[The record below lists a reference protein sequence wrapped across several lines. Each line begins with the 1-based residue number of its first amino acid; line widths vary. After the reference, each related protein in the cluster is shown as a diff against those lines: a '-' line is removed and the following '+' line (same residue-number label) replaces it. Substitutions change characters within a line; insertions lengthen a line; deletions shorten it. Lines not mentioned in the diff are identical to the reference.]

1 MRILPSFHTHLLES
15 CHGIARIHKSSFSL
29 LLLLLHLKSIKKT
42 WWLFSMTFF
51 FKKLLLQTV
60 KTSRPDC
67 SFHFSRTA
75 LSGCFYIF
83 IGFTLNIYNI
93 YIYRYRYFLSSKDA
107 LNGSN
112 VTLII
117 SKFLFYV
124 NVANSSVYFMQEE
137 RKEGRRE
144 GKTTALQ
151 TDLESH
157 RRAPEGCSI
166 PNQSLSVL
174 LKLVR
179 VLAFLHIYSDIY
191 FVQSIVMII
200 IMSLRFRENMWMFFR
215 MFVASK
221 PHWSIA
227 AWKTKLLFKFWME
240 NRLYTEKKAC
250 KVGFL
255 KKLSLDSVYRDL

>member
-1 MRILPSFHTHLLES
+1 
-15 CHGIARIHKSSFSL
+15 
-29 LLLLLHLKSIKKT
+29 
-42 WWLFSMTFF
+42 MTFF

-124 NVANSSVYFMQEE
+124 NVANSSVYFCKKEG
-137 RKEGRRE
+137 RKEG
-144 GKTTALQ
+144 GKKLRYRPISSPTVELRKDALFQ
-151 TDLESH
+151 
-157 RRAPEGCSI
+157 
-166 PNQSLSVL
+166 NQSLSVL